1 MSEITI
7 FAPLVNPDFCLL
19 FYYLSIFSFTLI
31 VLAIFSSIILVFKKK
46 MNFNLFMQMIWVI
59 SIYIFVYFQNRV
71 LFSMCT
77 KSI

>member
-1 MSEITI
+1 MSEITF

-19 FYYLSIFSFTLI
+19 FYYLSIFSFTLV
-31 VLAIFSSIILVFKKK
+31 VLAIFSSIVLVFKKK
-46 MNFNLFMQMIWVI
+46 MNYIIFVQMIWAI
-59 SIYIFVYFQNRV
+59 SVYTIMYFQNRV